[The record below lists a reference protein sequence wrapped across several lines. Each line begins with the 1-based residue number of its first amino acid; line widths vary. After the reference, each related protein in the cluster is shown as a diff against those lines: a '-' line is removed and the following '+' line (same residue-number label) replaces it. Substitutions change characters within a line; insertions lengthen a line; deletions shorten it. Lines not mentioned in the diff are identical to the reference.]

1 MFTFIASSVQT
12 LLFFT
17 MVVILAAFGAGLWF
31 LLMLRRGMRGGQRQS
46 KKQHTQQRPQQPQ
59 EPKADPAQ
67 YEQPLFDEKN
77 AEYVDFEEV
86 K

>member
-1 MFTFIASSVQT
+1 MFSFIASLVQT
-12 LLFFT
+12 LLFLF
-17 MVVILAAFGAGLWF
+17 MVVVLAAFGAGLWF
-31 LLMLRRGMRGGQRQS
+31 LFMLRRGLRGGKQQP
-46 KKQHTQQRPQQPQ
+46 KQHQTQQRPQQPQ
-59 EPKADPAQ
+59 ESKPDPAE